1 MRVTVEFLGWT
12 LDVNLDLTTNIEDD
26 EPLEADKLTTSEH
39 SSVGFT
45 ADPAFRDM
53 YPGDDEE

>member
-26 EPLEADKLTTSEH
+26 DHPESDKLTTSEH
-39 SSVGFT
+39 SSVGF
-45 ADPAFRDM
+45 APDPAFRDM